1 MRELDAETARG
12 AENGLAGADVDL
24 AIVDRESLGGRTG
37 GRVVAVV
44 ARLRF
49 VTIAHHAD
57 LGLPVSQ
64 RLGQFI
70 RKIL

>member
-1 MRELDAETARG
+1 
-12 AENGLAGADVDL
+12 
-24 AIVDRESLGGRTG
+24 
-37 GRVVAVV
+37 VAVV
-44 ARLRF
+44 ARFRF
-49 VTIAHHAD
+49 DAIAHHAD

>member
-1 MRELDAETARG
+1 MRELDAETARR

-24 AIVDRESLGGRTG
+24 AIVDRESLA